1 MGALAVRTRGET
13 FLLFKRSNYV
23 SDSVVLVMGREEGE
37 ILFIGLGLGLGL
49 GWELE

>member
-1 MGALAVRTRGET
+1 M
-13 FLLFKRSNYV
+13 YV

-37 ILFIGLGLGLGL
+37 ILFVGLGLGLGL